1 MNLTC
6 QKLARGGVTVK
17 DGTAVFTTKT
27 VCAREWVNAQLSA
40 YSNTANTKALI
51 DAAIDAISIK
61 AGDTMTCTYA
71 WNNDFGVRTAGLLTG
86 ANKMV
91 FFTIPLNRPVK
102 ATKVTISNGTL
113 TVRQGGYLFGDGD
126 EVTAIPTTATVQ
138 ALLTGF
144 DSISVCVT
152 FASSIGGTNNSPVG
166 ITFTGKL
173 TFS

>member
-1 MNLTC
+1 MVN
-6 QKLARGGVTVK
+6 
-17 DGTAVFTTKT
+17 DGTAVFTVKT
-27 VCAREWVNAQLSA
+27 VCAKEYVDTKLAA
-40 YSNTANTKALI
+40 YSNTVTTKALI

-61 AGDTMTCTYA
+61 AGDTMTCAYN
-71 WNNDFGVRTAGLLTG
+71 WSSDFGVRTAGHLTG

-102 ATKVTISNGTL
+102 ATKVAISNGTL
-113 TVRQGGYLFGDGD
+113 TVRQGGYLLGDGN
-126 EVTAIPTTATVQ
+126 EITLIPSTATVQ

-144 DSISVCVT
+144 SSISVCVT